1 MVHNSEQVYINTKLL
16 VVVTSL
22 KEDPCRKINMIKR
35 RSSELSGRT
44 LSRFNI
50 RQGIDID
57 SHCTVGRRDD
67 VANFKL
73 EMFKLPVE
81 KKT

>member
-1 MVHNSEQVYINTKLL
+1 
-16 VVVTSL
+16 
-22 KEDPCRKINMIKR
+22 MIKR

-57 SHCTVGRRDD
+57 SHGGTEGRCCQLQVGD
-67 VANFKL
+67 VQIASGKKDLKL
-73 EMFKLPVE
+73 RKGPESKIVM
-81 KKT
+81 